1 MMGPDVA
8 IQTRHFVRLGGL
20 VTQAHLVALVVYS
33 KVMAQVD
40 KGVPNEGDRKRRKR
54 RDRVLLIIL
63 LLAVVS
69 VTALGIAY
77 LLNRGGPEAPVF
89 APAGVSVP
97 HYLFSIDGIPE
108 PVSVAASPLGDRIFV
123 AEGKGAR
130 LIHIF
135 DRDGNELT
143 AFELPREPLESRSPG
158 QMAIGNDDRL
168 YVIDDYQHEML
179 IFDLD
184 GEYIGDFVPESN
196 PDFEWIPTSV
206 FLDDVGRLYVTEQ
219 TEARHRVMVFD
230 ASGGLMLKF
239 GVSGSG
245 NGMFLQPTDIML
257 DDNDLIYVA
266 DSANSRIQVFDLEG
280 KFVNAIHGTDMSLPV
295 SLFMDAEGRLHVLDG
310 MGHSVVGIL
319 LGDPPEVQFRYGAL
333 GRGMGEM
340 YFPRDLTRDETG
352 RIYVAD
358 KGNNR
363 VHIWSF

>member
-1 MMGPDVA
+1 
-8 IQTRHFVRLGGL
+8 
-20 VTQAHLVALVVYS
+20 
-33 KVMAQVD
+33 MAQASN
-40 KGVPNEGDRKRRKR
+40 GVPNEGDRKRRKR
-54 RDRVLLIIL
+54 RGIVLLVVL

-108 PVSVAASPLGDRIFV
+108 PISVAASPLGDRIFV
-123 AEGKGAR
+123 AEGSGDQ

-158 QMAIGNDDRL
+158 QMAVGNNDRL
-168 YVIDDYQHEML
+168 YVIDDYQREML

-184 GEYIGDFVPESN
+184 GEYMGDFVPESD
-196 PDFEWIPTSV
+196 PDFEWFPSAV
-206 FLDDVGRLYVTEQ
+206 FLDDSGNLYVTDQE
-219 TEARHRVMVFD
+219 EMRHKVIIFD
-230 ASGGLMLKF
+230 ATGKVKLMFGTSGE
-239 GVSGSG
+239 G
-245 NGMFLQPTDIML
+245 NGMFLFPTDIML
-257 DDNDLIYVA
+257 DDNGLIYVA
-266 DSANSRIQVFDLEG
+266 DSANSRIQVFDSEG
-280 KFVNAIHGTDMSLPV
+280 KFFNTVHGTDMSLPV
-295 SLFMDAEGRLHVLDG
+295 SLFMDAEGRLHVLDAL
-310 MGHSVVGIL
+310 GHSVAGIL
-319 LGDPPEVQFRYGAL
+319 LGNPPGVQFRYGAL
-333 GRGMGEM
+333 GRGLGEM

-363 VHIWSF
+363 VQVWSF